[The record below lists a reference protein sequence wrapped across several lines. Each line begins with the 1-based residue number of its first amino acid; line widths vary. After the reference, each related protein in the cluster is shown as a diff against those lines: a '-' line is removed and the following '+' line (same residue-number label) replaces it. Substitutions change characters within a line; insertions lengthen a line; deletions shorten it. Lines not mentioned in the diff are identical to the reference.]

1 MNEVKDIKVVFIC
14 IVSLLVL
21 YTGSVLALDSLT
33 LKEALR
39 AGLENNSNIKQSHL
53 EVEKSE
59 YDLELAERN
68 WYPTLDLKSS
78 YTRLEEAPPEL
89 DFTTLKPSE
98 GSQNSYNT
106 QLTLQQ
112 TIYSGGQIGL
122 GIKQAEKGLTLAGL
136 QTEQEI
142 SEILYNIIEAY
153 YNVLMA
159 AERVE
164 IEEEA
169 LKVVK
174 EHKRIVQSSFK
185 EGVALKTD
193 VLQIEIKEG
202 ESEQSLQN
210 ARNQLHLASKN
221 LANLIGRDE
230 QDFQLVSPDI
240 QAAVELDLERLY
252 QLALEKRPELNMI
265 TVNKEIVETNIEMEE
280 RSHLPRLAL
289 AGNYSWQGS
298 ELEFDD
304 GSWSISLSGS
314 LSIFDG
320 GKSSTT
326 EKKYQKELSRLEE
339 SKSDL
344 KELIRLD
351 IESKIL
357 TARENRAGI
366 ELKELNLDKARE
378 NLRLEEMRYQE
389 GVGTNIDVMNAQ
401 TTLKQTKIGKMQA
414 EYQYQLDLFELLQ
427 KTGQLTGYCE
437 EVITN
442 EK

>member
-1 MNEVKDIKVVFIC
+1 MNEVKAIKIVFIC
-14 IVSLLVL
+14 IISLLVL
-21 YTGSVLALDSLT
+21 YTGSILAFDSLT

-39 AGLENNSNIKQSHL
+39 VGLENNSDIKQSHL

-68 WYPTLDLKSS
+68 WYPTLDLQSS
-78 YTRLEEAPPEL
+78 YTRLEEGPLEF
-89 DFTTLKPSE
+89 DFSTLTPSE
-98 GSQNSYNT
+98 GSRDNYNT

-112 TIYSGGQIGL
+112 TIYSGGQISL
-122 GIKQAEKGLTLAGL
+122 GIKQAEKGLTLTGL

-142 SEILYNIIEAY
+142 SETLYNIIEAY
-153 YNVLMA
+153 YNALIA
-159 AERVE
+159 ADRVE
-164 IEEEA
+164 IEKEA
-169 LKVVK
+169 LEVVR
-174 EHKRIVQSSFK
+174 EHKRIVKSSFE

-210 ARNQLHLASKN
+210 ARNQLHLARKN
-221 LANLIGRDE
+221 LANLIGMDGG
-230 QDFQLVSPDI
+230 DFQLLSPDI

-252 QLALEKRPELNMI
+252 QVALEKRPELSMMA
-265 TVNKEIVETNIEMEE
+265 VNEEMVETNIEIEE
-280 RSHLPRLAL
+280 KSHLPRLAL

-320 GKSSTT
+320 GKSSTS
-326 EKKYQKELSRLEE
+326 EKKYKKELNRLKE
-339 SKSDL
+339 SKRNL

-357 TARENRAGI
+357 TARENQAEI
-366 ELKELNLDKARE
+366 ELQELNLNKARE

-414 EYQYQLDLFELLQ
+414 EYKYQLDLFELLQ

-437 EVITN
+437 EVISN
-442 EK
+442 ER

>member
-1 MNEVKDIKVVFIC
+1 MKDIKVVFIC
-14 IVSLLVL
+14 IVSLLVF
-21 YTGSVLALDSLT
+21 YTGSVLAFDSLT

-39 AGLENNSNIKQSHL
+39 AGLENNSNIKQSRL

-59 YDLELAERN
+59 YDLEVAERN
-68 WYPTLDLKSS
+68 WYPTLDLQSS
-78 YTRLEEAPPEL
+78 YTRLEEAPPEF
-89 DFTTLKPSE
+89 DFTTLTPSE
-98 GSQNSYNT
+98 GSRDSYNT

-112 TIYSGGQIGL
+112 TIYSGGQISL

-142 SEILYNIIEAY
+142 SEILYSIIETY

-169 LKVVK
+169 LEVVK
-174 EHKRIVQSSFK
+174 EHKRLVQSSFK

-210 ARNQLHLASKN
+210 ARNQLHLTRKN
-221 LANLIGRDE
+221 LANLIDRDE
-230 QDFQLVSPDI
+230 QDFYLIRPDI
-240 QAAVELDLERLY
+240 QAAVELDLERLC

-265 TVNKEIVETNIEMEE
+265 AVNKEIVETNIEMEE
-280 RSHLPRLAL
+280 KSHLPRLAL
-289 AGNYSWQGS
+289 GGNYSWQGS
-298 ELEFDD
+298 ELDDD

-339 SKSDL
+339 SRNNL

-357 TARENRAGI
+357 TAQENQADI
-366 ELKELNLDKARE
+366 ELQELNLDKARE

-414 EYQYQLDLFELLQ
+414 EYQYQLDLFQLLQ
-427 KTGQLTGYCE
+427 KTGQLTAYCQ
-437 EVITN
+437 EVIIN